1 MDENKKN
8 NLDKSK
14 IINGVIITTISIV
27 LSVVILYCLYV
38 VIKPIILD
46 EEIISSTETNIS
58 ATDMSKYM
66 SRIKDA
72 LNMVSN
78 KYVEE
83 LDMETLVDGAV
94 KGIAEA
100 TEDVYTRYMS
110 EEEYQEMLTS
120 GTEVYGGIGVHLT
133 FDKASDSIMILG
145 IMPDSPAIK
154 ADLKAGDFI
163 VKVEDII
170 VSADTYQEAV
180 DKMKGEKDTNVTI
193 TVKRSSGEVLEK
205 TLTRAEINS
214 NNVSSEILDGNI
226 GYIKI
231 WSFDNKIY
239 EQFKEQYEDLKSKNI
254 TGLVIDLRNNPG
266 GLVSDTT
273 EIAKLLLPKCDIVKL
288 VYREGNEK
296 VYKCDGKNEIDIP
309 LAVLVNSR
317 SASAA
322 EILSGAIK
330 DSGKGILIGN
340 KTYGK
345 GIVQSIEQ
353 LDGKGALSITT
364 AKYYTASGIEIH
376 KNGIEPNITVDL
388 PDDLK
393 DNIAIPKERD
403 TQLQKA
409 VEYINQNK

>member
-1 MDENKKN
+1 MEENKKN
-8 NLDKSK
+8 NIDKSK
-14 IINGVIITTISIV
+14 IINGVVVATISIV
-27 LSVVILYCLYV
+27 LSVVILYCLYIV
-38 VIKPIILD
+38 VKPVIL
-46 EEIISSTETNIS
+46 EEGTTNSTTTNIS
-58 ATDMSKYM
+58 STDMSKYM
-66 SRIKDA
+66 ARIKDA

-83 LDMETLVDGAV
+83 IDMETLVDGAV

-100 TEDVYTRYMS
+100 TEDVYTRYMT

-180 DKMKGEKDTNVTI
+180 NKMKGEKDTNVTI
-193 TVKRSSGEVLEK
+193 TIKRASGEVLEK

-239 EQFKEQYEDLKSKNI
+239 EQFKEQYEDLKAKNI

-273 EIAKLLLPKCDIVKL
+273 EIAKLLLPKCDIVRL

-296 VYKCDGKNEIDIP
+296 VYKCDGKNEINIP

-330 DSGKGILIGN
+330 DSGKGLLIGN

-409 VEYINQNK
+409 VEYINQSK